1 MVTFPSKI
9 SVSTR
14 VNGTVLL
21 TVIRYFL
28 FFVFCFSENVMKICR
43 SYDRESVISIATPPL
58 SKMSVVMS
66 MSSVSFCELAV
77 IVDAVPDLVFHLFL
91 GASEPADAL
100 LGDWLHS
107 HSAEGLRLDLHDERA
122 WTALLAL
129 ATGARVRSVFG
140 MALIGAHS
148 DGFFAAHWEWTVL
161 DAHADAWAKL
171 SLKDSLF
178 DGSPVALGLERLET
192 SVAIS
197 GTSGTAGTRLDRLV
211 LHQRTNGV
219 LSARLRQHHAVVVG
233 TFAFLAWMLGCGGVA
248 ICFRPSKRDGAR
260 NTGVLI

>member
-1 MVTFPSKI
+1 MCI
-9 SVSTR
+9 W
-14 VNGTVLL
+14 L
-21 TVIRYFL
+21 
-28 FFVFCFSENVMKICR
+28 
-43 SYDRESVISIATPPL
+43 SIY
-58 SKMSVVMS
+58 
-66 MSSVSFCELAV
+66 
-77 IVDAVPDLVFHLFL
+77 LFL

-100 LGDWLHS
+100 LGDWLDS
-107 HSAEGLRLDLHDERA
+107 HSAERLRLDLHDERA
-122 WTALLAL
+122 RTALLAL

-161 DAHADAWAKL
+161 DAHADAGAKL
-171 SLKDSLF
+171 TLEGSLF

-197 GTSGTAGTRLDRLV
+197 GTSRTAGTRLDRLV

-219 LSARLRQHHAVVVG
+219 LSTRLRQHHAVVVG

-248 ICFRPSKRDGAR
+248 ICFRPSIRDGAR
-260 NTGVLI
+260 NTGVLV